1 MSISFAKAEKGDPL
15 PSCVNAK
22 EADLL
27 FLWRLRRERRQ
38 TFSAVRSRCL
48 RQGKDSGAFLWR
60 LRQGKDSGT
69 FLWRLRRKRRG
80 RQGRRRETYR

>member
-15 PSCVNAK
+15 PLRSRRK

-38 TFSAVRSRCL
+38 TFSAVRSLCL

-80 RQGRRRETYR
+80 RQGRKSVTYR

>member
-15 PSCVNAK
+15 PLRSRRK

-60 LRQGKDSGT
+60 LRQGKDGGLFCGACGVSAEE
-69 FLWRLRRKRRG
+69 G
-80 RQGRRRETYR
+80 RAEKA

>member
-1 MSISFAKAEKGDPL
+1 MSISFAKTEKGATEKPRC
-15 PSCVNAK
+15 PS
-22 EADLL
+22 
-27 FLWRLRRERRQ
+27 RR
-38 TFSAVRSRCL
+38 L

-80 RQGRRRETYR
+80 RQGRKSVTYR